1 MQFNVSFLP
10 GKQAEDCDTFLVI
23 SESSSENFNT
33 VKCSSSVSGVVK
45 CSCPGFKSLGVCS
58 HAVAVAEK
66 QGLLSKY
73 LNFYKQSKVLNITTI
88 KMAGKQDPNVGRK
101 KNNRRKRF
109 KGPTPHSDVTITCEN
124 VFGVSAK
131 QPQRQP
137 QQQQMLSLP
146 PPPPSASLSIG
157 NIQLPARTVSEC
169 VFSHGG
175 SCSSVQS
182 LASNPVP
189 RPGLS
194 VSTLPQPTSNPT
206 DGPFSFLAELL
217 NDNPAPFTSPECEP
231 PALGSHGLEN
241 VDMPMDVPLQSSL
254 DVPVKV
260 NAWITAMPLTGGRE
274 GGTHSYGSRGL

>member
-1 MQFNVSFLP
+1 
-10 GKQAEDCDTFLVI
+10 
-23 SESSSENFNT
+23 
-33 VKCSSSVSGVVK
+33 
-45 CSCPGFKSLGVCS
+45 
-58 HAVAVAEK
+58 
-66 QGLLSKY
+66 
-73 LNFYKQSKVLNITTI
+73 
-88 KMAGKQDPNVGRK
+88 MAGKQDPNVGRK

-182 LASNPVP
+182 LASNPF
-189 RPGLS
+189 
-194 VSTLPQPTSNPT
+194 Q
-206 DGPFSFLAELL
+206 D
-217 NDNPAPFTSPECEP
+217 
-231 PALGSHGLEN
+231 
-241 VDMPMDVPLQSSL
+241 L
-254 DVPVKV
+254 D
-260 NAWITAMPLTGGRE
+260 
-274 GGTHSYGSRGL
+274 